1 METWTWALGQGGTIG
16 AHIAG
21 CPTDPWVQQGL
32 PEPKVDP
39 RGSSD
44 YSRGLSLPSP
54 LFPLCGNIRPR
65 QTPCPLLSLA
75 SNYQWEQRRGCCYR

>member
-1 METWTWALGQGGTIG
+1 METWTWALGQGGTLG

-21 CPTDPWVQQGL
+21 CPADPWVQQGL

-44 YSRGLSLPSP
+44 CSRGLISPPPS
-54 LFPLCGNIRPR
+54 FPCEATSDPDS
-65 QTPCPLLSLA
+65 PHVPS
-75 SNYQWEQRRGCCYR
+75 SP